1 MYEYRIE
8 EVHIW
13 KTASTINEIAA
24 EGWRFV
30 TIINHL
36 DGRKY
41 LVLFERETK
50 D

>member
-1 MYEYRIE
+1 MYEYRME
-8 EVHIW
+8 EVRLW
-13 KTASTINEIAA
+13 KSAEPFNEVAA

-30 TIINHL
+30 AIINHL

-41 LVLFERETK
+41 LVLFEREIK